1 MKDNIT
7 EEILIANYFAED
19 IYEVLRDLFAHEIYP
34 IIYSYQNNIENETL
48 ANTRDLLLP
57 KLLSGEIS

>member
-7 EEILIANYFAED
+7 EEILIANYFEED

-34 IIYSYQNNIENETL
+34 IIYHIRIILKSFLI
-48 ANTRDLLLP
+48 
-57 KLLSGEIS
+57 